1 MVEALEETLP
11 AATPV
16 RTGFANRVA
25 AVFATRVAM
34 LGLSILTS
42 LTITRLLTPADRGA
56 YVAVVTL
63 PAMLQ
68 ALAVFGLPNA
78 VNYFSGR
85 GDSVRSLIRASLIF
99 AAVISVFGVGLVL
112 LALPFLERTILS
124 AAPDYLIKVMLLII
138 PISVMTGF
146 GGTLLY
152 GRQRIRAYNLI
163 MLLGAMCSLT
173 GAVVLVGFCGL
184 GLNGAVAANVVMN
197 LLTGSLVM
205 VEVARLDAA
214 DKRGNPA
221 SLRSLIGYGARLYPA
236 SLSGYYN
243 YRADNNIIQA
253 VAPNS
258 RVAQENLGQYS
269 WAVTMAEVVFL
280 VPESVAALFLPR
292 VAGASHEESSVM
304 LGLVSRVTLLLS
316 IAVALAL
323 IPAAWLGVY
332 LVVPTYANSLPAFL
346 AILPGVVALSMVKV
360 MSSYVGGRG
369 RPGPA
374 SVSSTIALGLNL
386 PLNFALIP
394 VLGIVG
400 ASLSSVASYSALALM
415 MTLVAS
421 RMSGQSLATLCV
433 PRRSDIVLIIARLAG
448 AAARLRRRGAGG
460 RSG

>member
-99 AAVISVFGVGLVL
+99 AAIISVFGVGLVL

-146 GGTLLY
+146 GGTL
-152 GRQRIRAYNLI
+152 
-163 MLLGAMCSLT
+163 
-173 GAVVLVGFCGL
+173 VVLVGFCGL